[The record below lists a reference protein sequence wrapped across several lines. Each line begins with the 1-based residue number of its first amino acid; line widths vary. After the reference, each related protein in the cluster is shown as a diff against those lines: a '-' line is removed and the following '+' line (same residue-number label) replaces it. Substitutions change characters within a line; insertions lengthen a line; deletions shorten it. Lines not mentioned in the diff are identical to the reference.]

1 MNERKL
7 SKAELKKREDI
18 IMNMKGNK
26 RDLVKKYGKDAEAVM
41 YGRATNMAKKQTKEM
56 RDPNLTELIKDALK
70 NPSKADLNKDG
81 KLSDYEKT
89 RGAAIEKNIKELDS
103 SIPLGKDFTYDYEDI
118 GQFYLEGFG
127 RPHSLNNSELEALGK
142 QIVSRLYGGNISKA
156 YDDLKNKGKMN
167 EVELPTSIIQK
178 FANEIK
184 DPQGFA
190 KAMLGIFNSIQ
201 DKEQKDYSKN
211 QKFGRVLSYL
221 KDIADSEAEEINE
234 APGTTL
240 DLSQDDMDK
249 LHQSGKL
256 ELDGHKLLYKVKE
269 DIDLGHEDNEP
280 GMLKAELYHIGS
292 YAMELYKMM
301 DDLEGMGEI
310 DFPAWWQSK
319 ITTAKNNISG
329 AKHYL
334 EFELKEPKIDAVVD
348 VATDVVDEEIGQL
361 GTDGDTGFQASL
373 YTPNELGD
381 ASVGREYASG
391 AFEESKKPIEEA
403 MNMNKWR
410 RAYNGKAFAKKT
422 VYLTDYNNNKK
433 RYTIYFKYKETPS
446 KDVVSLKE
454 SHYGNHEGSGMAFAM
469 SNLQNKPVYQFTS
482 DDKFEWD
489 NEEEFD
495 AWVAEGP
502 KGLESLLSF
511 FLGGRNVD
519 DAIKSWFDT
528 GVTDKSKLKI
538 GPAEYYPDAAV
549 NESTSKHSSIAE
561 KLAKELKEG
570 LPKGFW
576 DKKIDAK
583 DEDQDGKI
591 DEDLKGLMAQGEK
604 IAAFANKQSGY
615 EGGVSSPV
623 RGVLAAMAAAGA
635 PDFDGDEDLKAYWTR
650 RLTKAIE
657 TQKGK
662 KYMSGFSIDESYDNL
677 VSKIKKQG
685 KSAKA
690 AKAIAGAVAS
700 YKAKGGGKGPT
711 AKQK

>member
-1 MNERKL
+1 
-7 SKAELKKREDI
+7 
-18 IMNMKGNK
+18 
-26 RDLVKKYGKDAEAVM
+26 
-41 YGRATNMAKKQTKEM
+41 
-56 RDPNLTELIKDALK
+56 
-70 NPSKADLNKDG
+70 
-81 KLSDYEKT
+81 
-89 RGAAIEKNIKELDS
+89 
-103 SIPLGKDFTYDYEDI
+103 
-118 GQFYLEGFG
+118 
-127 RPHSLNNSELEALGK
+127 
-142 QIVSRLYGGNISKA
+142 
-156 YDDLKNKGKMN
+156 
-167 EVELPTSIIQK
+167 
-178 FANEIK
+178 
-184 DPQGFA
+184 
-190 KAMLGIFNSIQ
+190 
-201 DKEQKDYSKN
+201 
-211 QKFGRVLSYL
+211 
-221 KDIADSEAEEINE
+221 
-234 APGTTL
+234 
-240 DLSQDDMDK
+240 
-249 LHQSGKL
+249 
-256 ELDGHKLLYKVKE
+256 
-269 DIDLGHEDNEP
+269 
-280 GMLKAELYHIGS
+280 
-292 YAMELYKMM
+292 
-301 DDLEGMGEI
+301 
-310 DFPAWWQSK
+310 
-319 ITTAKNNISG
+319 
-329 AKHYL
+329 
-334 EFELKEPKIDAVVD
+334 
-348 VATDVVDEEIGQL
+348 
-361 GTDGDTGFQASL
+361 
-373 YTPNELGD
+373 
-381 ASVGREYASG
+381 
-391 AFEESKKPIEEA
+391 
-403 MNMNKWR
+403 MNKWR

-635 PDFDGDEDLKAYWTR
+635 PDFDGDDEMVSYYTR
-650 RLTKAIE
+650 KLTKAIE

-662 KYMSGFSIDESYDNL
+662 KYMSGFSIDESYDTL
-677 VSKIKKQG
+677 VNKIKKQG
-685 KSAKA
+685 KSSKA